1 MRKGSTC
8 DITDKS
14 ELRRIYS
21 ARRAEITDKRM
32 RAARAAEL
40 AMPLLCGNVMI
51 YVAIGSEMPTDALI
65 KRLLADPTVSVYVPH
80 TDDSMRI
87 TPRRLRSVGCADK
100 HGNLDETHLFPPAGV
115 DIDCCVTP
123 LLAFAADGSRL
134 GYGKGCYDR
143 FFASSAARRIGL
155 AFDAQSADF
164 IAEAHDVPLDCCVT
178 ETKVIYF

>member
-1 MRKGSTC
+1 
-8 DITDKS
+8 
-14 ELRRIYS
+14 
-21 ARRAEITDKRM
+21 
-32 RAARAAEL
+32 
-40 AMPLLCGNVMI
+40 MPLLCGNVMI

-100 HGNLDETHLFPPAGV
+100 LGNLDETHLFPPDGV